1 MCVTRQAACLAAAGL
16 CGLMLALSGCQS
28 LPDTPAA
35 SRTPEFASTTTRLP
49 QILIT
54 PTPPKPTLPLAS
66 PTPTADTRLISTFDA
81 DVNPLTGEKVGD
93 PAVLQRRPL
102 AIKVANSNEPGV
114 RPQSGVSFAD
124 LVFEH
129 VAEGGITRWTA
140 IFLSKTPPAVG
151 SNRSC
156 RIIDA
161 DLPAMYKSLLACSGF
176 SGGTR
181 EYYIKPTEFHAE
193 RRVLSPDFG
202 DSAPMF
208 YRTSSAA
215 PPHNLYVDPAAV
227 WAEAVR
233 RGINES
239 QELAGMTFST
249 APLGP
254 GSPASH
260 AVIPYGAERAEWR
273 YDPASTACSSLGG
286 CYLRWSDGAA
296 HTDALNGQQLSA
308 ANVVIVYANHVED
321 KRYFEDVALG
331 GHYSIQIQI
340 WNDPSNPSLPGGRAQ
355 ILRDGQVFEGR
366 WSRPGRFDMLTFL
379 DAEGNPMPLKP
390 GTTWF
395 QMVRLNTPVQ
405 VEP

>member
-1 MCVTRQAACLAAAGL
+1 MSTARRAARLAAVAS
-16 CGLMLALSGCQS
+16 CCLMFALSGCQS
-28 LPDTPAA
+28 LPDTSSAPRAPELA
-35 SRTPEFASTTTRLP
+35 PTATPLP

-54 PTPPKPTLPLAS
+54 PTPRAPTLPPAS
-66 PTPTADTRLISTFDA
+66 PAPTADTRLISTFDP
-81 DVNPLTGEKVGD
+81 DVNPLTGEKVGE

-114 RPQSGVSFAD
+114 RPQSGISFAD

-129 VAEGGITRWTA
+129 EAEGGITRWTA
-140 IFLSKTPPAVG
+140 IFLGRAPAAVG

-181 EYYIKPTEFHAE
+181 EYYIKPTEIYAE
-193 RRVLSPDFG
+193 RRMFSPDFG
-202 DSAPMF
+202 DGAPMF
-208 YRTSSAA
+208 YRTDATF
-215 PPHNLYVDPAAV
+215 PPHNLYVDPAAA
-227 WAEAVR
+227 WEEAAR
-233 RGINES
+233 RGINGP

-249 APLGP
+249 EPIGS

-260 AVIPYGAERAEWR
+260 VLIPYGAERAEWR
-273 YDPASTACSSLGG
+273 YAPASTTCSSRGG
-286 CYLRWSDGAA
+286 CYLRWSDGAV
-296 HTDALNGQQLSA
+296 HVDALNGQQLSA

-321 KRYFEDVALG
+321 RRYFEDVALG

-355 ILRDGQVFEGR
+355 VLRDSQVFEGQ

-379 DAEGNPMPLKP
+379 DADGDPIPLKP

-395 QMVRLNTPVQ
+395 QVVRLNTLVQ